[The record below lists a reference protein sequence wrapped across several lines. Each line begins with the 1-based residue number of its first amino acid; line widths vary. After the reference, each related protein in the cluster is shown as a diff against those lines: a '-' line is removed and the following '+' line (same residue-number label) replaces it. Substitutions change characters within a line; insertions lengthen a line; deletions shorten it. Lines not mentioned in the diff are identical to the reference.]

1 MYHCCRVKITQSYFN
16 LILKNYYLFEKQ
28 PKIAVAVSGGPD
40 SMALLFLLNVWIKKN
55 KGSLVALIVDHKIRK
70 DSGKEAKTVCD
81 YLKKHK
87 IRSKIINISKKN
99 VLKKTMS
106 EARQN
111 RFLQM
116 ARYCKKYKFLHLF
129 VGHHNND
136 NIETFLL
143 RKIAGSNFEGLR
155 SMQHKT
161 IINGIQILRPLLT
174 FNKLA
179 IIRFNKSNNIE
190 YFEDPSNDNLDYSRV
205 TVRKFLL
212 QESTHINKIEKD
224 FNLIQKYYPF
234 YKQKLFQNFHK
245 INTHT
250 FNDEIVVN
258 YKKFAMIEKEI
269 KIKIIEII
277 YKFLM
282 PRRNIL
288 RYAKVI
294 KALDLIEKKSSITT
308 NLAGMHINKG
318 NFFISFM
325 L

>member
-1 MYHCCRVKITQSYFN
+1 MKITQSHFN
-16 LILKNYYLFEKQ
+16 LVLKNHYLFERQ

-70 DSGKEAKTVCD
+70 ESGKEAKTVCD

-87 IRSKIINISKKN
+87 IRSKILNINKKN

-111 RFLQM
+111 RFLKIV
-116 ARYCKKYKFLHLF
+116 RYCKKHKFLHLF

-161 IINGIQILRPLLT
+161 ILKGIQILRPLLS

-190 YFEDPSNDNLDYSRV
+190 YFEDPSNDNLDYARV
-205 TVRKFLL
+205 AVRKFLL
-212 QESTHINKIEKD
+212 KESIHISNIERD

-234 YKQKLFQNFHK
+234 YKKMLFQILHK

-250 FNDEIVVN
+250 LKDEIVVN
-258 YKKFAMIEKEI
+258 YKKFTIIEKEI

-282 PRRNIL
+282 PERNTL

-294 KALDLIEKKSSITT
+294 KALNLIEKKSSITI
-308 NLAGMHINKG
+308 NLAGMHIRKS

>member
-1 MYHCCRVKITQSYFN
+1 MKITQSYFN
-16 LILKNYYLFEKQ
+16 LILKNYYLFEKK

-116 ARYCKKYKFLHLF
+116 VRYCKKYKFLHLF
-129 VGHHNND
+129 FGHHNND

-161 IINGIQILRPLLT
+161 IIMV
-174 FNKLA
+174 F
-179 IIRFNKSNNIE
+179 
-190 YFEDPSNDNLDYSRV
+190 
-205 TVRKFLL
+205 KF
-212 QESTHINKIEKD
+212 
-224 FNLIQKYYPF
+224 
-234 YKQKLFQNFHK
+234 
-245 INTHT
+245 
-250 FNDEIVVN
+250 
-258 YKKFAMIEKEI
+258 
-269 KIKIIEII
+269 
-277 YKFLM
+277 
-282 PRRNIL
+282 
-288 RYAKVI
+288 
-294 KALDLIEKKSSITT
+294 
-308 NLAGMHINKG
+308 
-318 NFFISFM
+318 
-325 L
+325 